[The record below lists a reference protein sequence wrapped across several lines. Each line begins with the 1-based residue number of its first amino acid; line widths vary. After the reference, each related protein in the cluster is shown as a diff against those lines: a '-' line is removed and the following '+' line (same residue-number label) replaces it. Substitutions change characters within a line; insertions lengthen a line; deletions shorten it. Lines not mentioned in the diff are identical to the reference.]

1 MAGLTAVATKG
12 LAGGDNAGV
21 EAMCEVPHD
30 VTHTRERAR
39 GTRTLLMGAPRDTRG
54 NSQEVWVSAAHTG
67 ACKWPIMSSTRE
79 RARAA
84 PKRASEA
91 FKLSVTFA

>member
-1 MAGLTAVATKG
+1 MAGWG
-12 LAGGDNAGV
+12 GGDNAGV
-21 EAMCEVPHD
+21 EAMYEVPHD

-54 NSQEVWVSAAHTG
+54 NTQEVWVSAAHTG

-79 RARAA
+79 RGRAR
-84 PKRASEA
+84 RAKA
-91 FKLSVTFA
+91 RL